1 MIRSRQEDPQG
12 GDHQLVL
19 VLALVL
25 VLGQDPQ
32 RVLEQEL
39 GQEQEQELV
48 LVLVLARVLVLVQGP
63 NRSLRERNIRW
74 GW

>member
-1 MIRSRQEDPQG
+1 MIRSRQEDPQR

-19 VLALVL
+19 VLGLGL
-25 VLGQDPQ
+25 GLGQGPKRVLE

-39 GQEQEQELV
+39 GQEQEP
-48 LVLVLARVLVLVQGP
+48 VLARVLVQARG
-63 NRSLRERNIRW
+63 NRNLRERNIRS

>member
-12 GDHQLVL
+12 GDHQLV
-19 VLALVL
+19 LVL

>member
-1 MIRSRQEDPQG
+1 MIRSRQENPQRG
-12 GDHQLVL
+12 GHQLVL

-25 VLGQDPQ
+25 GQGPKRVLE

-39 GQEQEQELV
+39 GQEQEP
-48 LVLVLARVLVLVQGP
+48 VLARVLVQVRG
-63 NRSLRERNIRW
+63 NRNLRERNIRW